1 MLRFLLNVKIKG
13 KKVYEKMRNNICLFV
28 FKLDLII
35 YFFFIKYLVFRDYFM
50 VIWNNDISGSEL

>member
-1 MLRFLLNVKIKG
+1 MLRFLLNVKIQG

-35 YFFFIKYLVFRDYFM
+35 YFFFYKIFGIQGLFYGNMK
-50 VIWNNDISGSEL
+50 

>member
-1 MLRFLLNVKIKG
+1 
-13 KKVYEKMRNNICLFV
+13 MRNNICLFV